1 MCNGIRI
8 FMEHVCVRHLI
19 ALWTSDRGQKNVLP
33 LDALG
38 GKNPGGHSN
47 WSLTKL
53 QHLKK
58 KKTNSSF

>member
-1 MCNGIRI
+1 
-8 FMEHVCVRHLI
+8 MEHVCVRHSI
-19 ALWTSDRGQKNVLP
+19 ALWTSDRVKKMFS

-47 WSLTKL
+47 WTLTKL

-58 KKTNSSF
+58 KIKKK